1 MRHHAA
7 ASTEAFL
14 EEVDHYSAHNYHPL
28 PVVLERGEGVWVWDV
43 EGRRYLDMLSAYSA
57 LNQGHGHPAIL
68 QAAREQMERLT
79 LTSRAFHNDQMGPFL
94 RELCEATGF
103 ERALPMNTGAEA
115 VETAIK
121 MVRKWGY
128 QVKGVPE
135 GKAEIIVCAG
145 NFHGRT
151 STIVGFS
158 SEARYREGFG
168 PFAPGFTLIPYGDAD
183 ALERAVGPNTVGF
196 LFEPLQG
203 EGGVVVPP
211 DGWLSRTREICR
223 THRVAY
229 MADEIQ
235 TGLGRT
241 GRLFCC
247 DWESVRP
254 DVLIV
259 GKALGG
265 GVYPVSAAL
274 ADAELMDV
282 FRPGDHGSTFGGNPL
297 GAAVARAAL
306 RVILEEGLAER
317 ADRLGAWFME
327 ELRAIGSPHVE
338 EVRGRG
344 LMVGVVIRRS
354 SGTARPFC
362 EALQA
367 RGILA
372 KETHGQVIRFAPPLV
387 IDQETL
393 EDALVEIREG
403 ADIRLK
409 TREPERILLLDNF
422 KPAITALS
430 QALLNSGY
438 EVTTTMDGAEAL
450 GLCRKGAFHLDR
462 KSVV

>member
-1 MRHHAA
+1 MSQTV
-7 ASTEAFL
+7 ASDAHSL
-14 EEVDHYSAHNYHPL
+14 LQEVDRYSAHNYHPL
-28 PVVLERGEGVWVWDV
+28 PVVLDRGEGVWVWDV
-43 EGRRYLDMLSAYSA
+43 EGTRYLDMLSAYSA
-57 LNQGHGHPAIL
+57 LNQGHRHPAIL
-68 QAAREQMERLT
+68 QAAHEQMGRLT

-128 QVKGVPE
+128 KVKGVAE
-135 GKAEIIVCAG
+135 GKAEIIVCEN

-151 STIVGFS
+151 TTIVGFS
-158 SEARYREGFG
+158 SEAQYRDGFG
-168 PFAPGFTLIPYGDAD
+168 PFAAGFRLVPYGDVD
-183 ALERAVGPNTVGF
+183 ALEAAINGNTVGF
-196 LFEPLQG
+196 LVEPLQG

-211 DGWLSRTREICR
+211 EGYLRKARALCDEHG
-223 THRVAY
+223 VAF

-247 DWESVRP
+247 DREEVRP

-265 GVYPVSAAL
+265 GVYPVSAAI
-274 ADAELMDV
+274 ADAAFMDV
-282 FRPGDHGSTFGGNPL
+282 FHPGDHGSTFGGNPL

-306 RVILEEGLAER
+306 KVILEEKLPERAER
-317 ADRLGAWFME
+317 LGNWFMDA
-327 ELRAIGSPHVE
+327 LRGMGSPHVQ
-338 EVRGRG
+338 EVRGQG
-344 LMVGVVIRRS
+344 LMIGVVIKEA

-362 EALQA
+362 EGLQA

-372 KETHGQVIRFAPPLV
+372 KETHGQVIRFAPPLI

-393 EDALVEIREG
+393 EDALVHIREVL
-403 ADIRLK
+403 A
-409 TREPERILLLDNF
+409 
-422 KPAITALS
+422 
-430 QALLNSGY
+430 
-438 EVTTTMDGAEAL
+438 
-450 GLCRKGAFHLDR
+450 
-462 KSVV
+462 